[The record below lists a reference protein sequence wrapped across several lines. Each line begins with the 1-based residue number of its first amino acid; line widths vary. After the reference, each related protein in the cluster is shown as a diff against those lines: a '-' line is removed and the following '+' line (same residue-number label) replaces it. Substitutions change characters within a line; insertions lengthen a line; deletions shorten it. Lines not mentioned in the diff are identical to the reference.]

1 MDNKVFTKDYEYGKT
16 SENVELELF
25 KKYFDDATLEL
36 NKDKYASFDYVG
48 EVVNV
53 ELKTRRISYNQSMKY
68 GDLIF
73 SYSKYKKWL
82 LNKKTSYIVW
92 KLTDAMVYWKVH
104 EISDNWITTNA
115 FRCDGNENNS
125 HIIHI
130 PMDFI
135 KNILI

>member
-1 MDNKVFTKDYEYGKT
+1 MDNNIFQKDYKYGKT
-16 SENVELELF
+16 SENIELDLF
-25 KKYFDDATLEL
+25 KKYFDDDTLEL
-36 NKDKYASFDYVG
+36 STDRYASFDYVG
-48 EVVNV
+48 QDVNV
-53 ELKTRRISYNQSMKY
+53 ELKTRRISYNNAIKF

-92 KLTDAMVYWKVH
+92 KLTDAMVYWKLD

-115 FRCDGNENNS
+115 FRCDGNESNS

-130 PMDFI
+130 PIEYMKTF
-135 KNILI
+135 

>member
-25 KKYFDDATLEL
+25 KKYFDDDTLEL

-53 ELKTRRISYNQSMKY
+53 ELKTRRISYNKAMKY

>member
-1 MDNKVFTKDYEYGKT
+1 MDNKIFNKDYTYGKT

-25 KKYFDDATLEL
+25 KKYFDDHTLEL

-53 ELKTRRISYNQSMKY
+53 ELKTRRINYTQAVKY

-73 SYSKYKKWL
+73 SYSKYQKWL

-92 KLTDAMVYWKVH
+92 KLLDKICYWKVH

-115 FRCDGNENNS
+115 FRNDGNENNS

-135 KNILI
+135 KTF